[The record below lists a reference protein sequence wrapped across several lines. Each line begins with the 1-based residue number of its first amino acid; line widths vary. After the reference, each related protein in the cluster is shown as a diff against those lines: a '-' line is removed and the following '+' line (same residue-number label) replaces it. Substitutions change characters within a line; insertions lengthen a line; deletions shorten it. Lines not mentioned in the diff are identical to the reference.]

1 MWTHLDLSGLTMDSF
16 GFTRE
21 NFEAK
26 NSNFVP
32 FVKGDFK
39 MNEHLQ
45 SEISDFRHL
54 MEGRI
59 WPMGSSE
66 HQPVTG
72 CLAQM
77 ALEANSEVKAESKF
91 GFVLSGE
98 KLGF

>member
-1 MWTHLDLSGLTMDSF
+1 MEG
-16 GFTRE
+16 
-21 NFEAK
+21 K

-77 ALEANSEVKAESKF
+77 TLEANSEVKAEAKF
-91 GFVLSGE
+91 DFVLSGE

>member
-1 MWTHLDLSGLTMDSF
+1 
-16 GFTRE
+16 
-21 NFEAK
+21 
-26 NSNFVP
+26 
-32 FVKGDFK
+32 
-39 MNEHLQ
+39 
-45 SEISDFRHL
+45 
-54 MEGRI
+54 MEGWI

-77 ALEANSEVKAESKF
+77 TREANSEVKAESKF

>member
-1 MWTHLDLSGLTMDSF
+1 MSCASRGEIWIHEGKF
-16 GFTRE
+16 GGEKLEFCSLRE
-21 NFEAK
+21 GRFQ
-26 NSNFVP
+26 
-32 FVKGDFK
+32 
-39 MNEHLQ
+39 NERTFA

-72 CLAQM
+72 SLAQM
-77 ALEANSEVKAESKF
+77 TLEANSEVKAESKF

>member
-1 MWTHLDLSGLTMDSF
+1 MSCASRGEIWS
-16 GFTRE
+16 RE
-21 NFEAK
+21 GKFLAE